1 VDPDAFLRKNI
12 PYDGRRPSIAL
23 GSLKVARIEELN
35 VMLVDDLDGGRATE
49 TVAFALEGSNYEIDL
64 SKRNADKLRRA
75 LRPYLESGRKVRRGP
90 QSRAAKGTRRSG
102 TGHSEDYDRA
112 EVRAWAK
119 SHRIKVAPRG
129 RISNDI
135 VERWR
140 QSNGG

>member
-1 VDPDAFLRKNI
+1 
-12 PYDGRRPSIAL
+12 
-23 GSLKVARIEELN
+23 VARIEELN

-49 TVAFALEGSNYEIDL
+49 TVAFALEGSSYEIDL
-64 SKRNADKLRRA
+64 SKRNADKLRRS
-75 LRPYLESGRKVRRGP
+75 LRPYLESGRRVKRGP
-90 QSRAAKGTRRSG
+90 QGRAAKRASRASA
-102 TGHSEDYDRA
+102 GHTEDYDRA

>member
-1 VDPDAFLRKNI
+1 
-12 PYDGRRPSIAL
+12 
-23 GSLKVARIEELN
+23 VARIEELN
-35 VMLVDDLDGGRATE
+35 VMLIDDLDGGRATE

-75 LRPYLESGRKVRRGP
+75 LRPYLESGRRIKRGP
-90 QSRAAKGTRRSG
+90 QSRTAKGARRS

-129 RISNDI
+129 RISND
-135 VERWR
+135 VVDRWR
-140 QSNGG
+140 QSNGR

>member
-1 VDPDAFLRKNI
+1 
-12 PYDGRRPSIAL
+12 
-23 GSLKVARIEELN
+23 VARIEEVN
-35 VMLVDDLDGGRATE
+35 VMLIDDLDGGRATE

-75 LRPYLESGRKVRRGP
+75 LRPYLESGRRVKRGP
-90 QSRAAKGTRRSG
+90 QGRGAKGTRRSA

-129 RISNDI
+129 RISNDV

-140 QSNGG
+140 ESNGG

>member
-1 VDPDAFLRKNI
+1 M
-12 PYDGRRPSIAL
+12 
-23 GSLKVARIEELN
+23 ARLEE
-35 VMLVDDLDGGRATE
+35 VTVSMIDDLDGGKATE
-49 TVAFALEGSNYEIDL
+49 TIAFALEGANYEIDL

-90 QSRAAKGTRRSG
+90 DRRTTKSARRSA

-119 SHRIKVAPRG
+119 SHRVKVASRG
-129 RISNDI
+129 RIANDV

-140 QSNGG
+140 ESNGK

>member
-1 VDPDAFLRKNI
+1 M
-12 PYDGRRPSIAL
+12 
-23 GSLKVARIEELN
+23 ARIEELN
-35 VMLVDDLDGGRATE
+35 VMLIDDLDGGRATE
-49 TVAFALEGSNYEIDL
+49 TVAFALEGANYEIDL

-75 LRPYLESGRKVRRGP
+75 LRPYLESGRRVKRAGP
-90 QSRAAKGTRRSG
+90 GRAAKTARRSA

-119 SHRIKVAPRG
+119 SHRVKVAPRG
-129 RISNDI
+129 RISNDV